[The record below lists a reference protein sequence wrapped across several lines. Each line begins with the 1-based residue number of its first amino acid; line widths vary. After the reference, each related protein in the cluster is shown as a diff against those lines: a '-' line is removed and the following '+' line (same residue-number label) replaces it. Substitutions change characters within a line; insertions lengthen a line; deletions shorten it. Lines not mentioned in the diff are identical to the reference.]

1 MIFSMATWQDL
12 KVYKG
17 VEVWGLF
24 TGLILGLAWLRI
36 LAAFSTAKN
45 QHNQNSKEFLMA
57 DLTVSVPDSAHAFAE
72 KLGAFV
78 GEVKKAV
85 ADGWQPGQDI
95 PAVLSAVLVDLVP
108 AAASFT
114 GAAADLKSDPF
125 GSVLALAIELK
136 KVL

>member
-1 MIFSMATWQDL
+1 MILKFGFLKLKGSDL
-12 KVYKG
+12 
-17 VEVWGLF
+17 WGL
-24 TGLILGLAWLRI
+24 LLGLSWGLLWRRI
-36 LAAFSTAKN
+36 WVDFSTVKN
-45 QHNQNSKEFLMA
+45 QNKTNKEYLMA

-85 ADGWQPGQDI
+85 ADGWQPGSDI
-95 PAVLSAVLVDLVP
+95 PAMLSAVLVDLVP
-108 AAASFT
+108 AAAAFT
-114 GAAADLKSDPF
+114 GASADLKSDPF